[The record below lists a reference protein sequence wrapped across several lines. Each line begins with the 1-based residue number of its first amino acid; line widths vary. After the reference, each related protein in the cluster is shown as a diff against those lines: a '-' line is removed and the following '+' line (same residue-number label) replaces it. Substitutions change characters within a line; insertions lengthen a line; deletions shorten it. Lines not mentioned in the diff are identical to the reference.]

1 MLAKKQAMFLEL
13 TLAVEQLVQAN
24 DQHVRNE
31 AARMQVQAQI
41 DTNLVE
47 LQQLKF
53 VVQELEGQL
62 ITKKGL
68 YKQLKRDITELD

>member
-1 MLAKKQAMFLEL
+1 VLAKKQAMFLEL

>member
-1 MLAKKQAMFLEL
+1 VLAKKQAMFLEL

-31 AARMQVQAQI
+31 ASRMQVQAQI